1 MKSFTILASFFC
13 NAWSTLTYALFGMP
27 DDKKDRSYFAN
38 GLGFFAPDPNVI
50 EAWALLKEDWS
61 FHHLK
66 NLLVEWVR
74 ADPQRAAKLLSF
86 LAVALFTLNVLQ
98 GGAWVASFLL

>member
-1 MKSFTILASFFC
+1 MKTLTILLSVIAC
-13 NAWSTLTYALFGMP
+13 GWSALTYAIGGMP

-38 GLGFFAPDPNVI
+38 GLGFFAPDPFVV
-50 EAWALLKEDWS
+50 EAWELLKEDFS

-74 ADPQRAAKLLSF
+74 ADPQRAAKLLS
-86 LAVALFTLNVLQ
+86 LLVLILLTINLLTIAAAVVF
-98 GGAWVASFLL
+98 